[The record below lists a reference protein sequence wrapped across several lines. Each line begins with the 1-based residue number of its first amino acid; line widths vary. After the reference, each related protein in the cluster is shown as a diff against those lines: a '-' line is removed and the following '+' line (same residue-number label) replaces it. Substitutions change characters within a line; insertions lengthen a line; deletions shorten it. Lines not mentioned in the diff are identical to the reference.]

1 MLGKTLY
8 GPAGPGRLGDRLE
21 ERLQL
26 AVFIDFDNIEIGVK
40 STLNTELDLSLI
52 LEALKERGE
61 VVSKSAYGDW
71 ARAGMHSRTLTE
83 NAVHM
88 VQRNVTPRGDKNG
101 ADINLVVD
109 ALEMAFTR
117 PHINGFCIVGGDSDF
132 IALVE
137 KLKQFGKRVL
147 VVGGRSFTSG
157 ILQRN
162 CHEFISYENLLSVS
176 RRGSPQQSRGSGGG
190 GRLSLQQG
198 FQQVQRALKILAD
211 RGVEPQLGPL
221 KSTLLQL
228 DSTFSERDYG
238 ASSFREFIQR
248 LDDHKY
254 LHLRRIDQAY
264 LVEMNGEGR
273 EPAQTSPGSG
283 RPAVRSGG
291 EATAVEANGLDSAA
305 AGDGAGSP
313 QPVEP
318 ETRTATR
325 SQEEALPLLR
335 SALERLGESRA
346 GKPIY
351 VRHLAQALRTI
362 DADFDEQAF
371 GFRTLTEL
379 MYLGQREGV
388 LRMQRDRQGAW
399 RISPASPAAPEPAR
413 AVAPAAEL
421 NGEVVGQEPT
431 DEAERETATPGES
444 GDEASPPVDARAF
457 AFEERERD
465 AEIPLPTDPEDD
477 LLSSRETADPAATA
491 ERSLAGAGDA
501 DAWSREDGLAPEE
514 ADISALRAD
523 PADGDPAGK
532 PRARRRRT
540 AAASG
545 EAKATKPRTR
555 SATPRSGSSRRKA
568 PKAE

>member
-1 MLGKTLY
+1 
-8 GPAGPGRLGDRLE
+8 LE

-71 ARAGMHSRTLTE
+71 ARAGIHSRTLTE

-176 RRGSPQQSRGSGGG
+176 RRGSQQQSRGAGGG

-254 LHLRRIDQAY
+254 LHLRRIDQGY

-273 EPAQTSPGSG
+273 EPAGSG
-283 RPAVRSGG
+283 RAVARSGA
-291 EATAVEANGLDSAA
+291 EATAAEANGLDNGAA
-305 AGDGAGSP
+305 AADGGGSAP
-313 QPVEP
+313 ASEP
-318 ETRTATR
+318 ETRPATR
-325 SQEEALPLLR
+325 SQEEALSLLR
-335 SALERLGESRA
+335 GALERLGESRA

-379 MYLGQREGV
+379 MYLGQREGA

-399 RISPASPAAPEPAR
+399 RISPATHAAQEPLKVVAS
-413 AVAPAAEL
+413 AVEL
-421 NGEVVGQEPT
+421 NGEVGGRSST
-431 DEAERETATPGES
+431 DDAEREASTPGES
-444 GDEASPPVDARAF
+444 GDESSPPVDARAF
-457 AFEERERD
+457 AFEERERE

-477 LLSSRETADPAATA
+477 LLSSQEVADPLVIL
-491 ERSLAGAGDA
+491 ERPLLEAGDP
-501 DAWSREDGLAPEE
+501 DGLPREE
-514 ADISALRAD
+514 GLAAESADGAALRGE
-523 PADGDPAGK
+523 PADEDPGGK

-545 EAKATKPRTR
+545 EAKTPKPRAR

-568 PKAE
+568 TKAE